1 MNKTP
6 VLSLHELELFR
17 QERLLF
23 TQLNENVFA
32 GDIIQVQGPNGA
44 GKSSL
49 LRVIAGIVLPSSG
62 FVSCNDSRVAED
74 IESFHRQLLF
84 IGHQPGVKAELTAK
98 ENLSLMLS
106 LHGEA
111 YTDAV
116 LDQLLDTVG
125 LLGFEDVQAAH
136 LSAGQQRR
144 IALARL
150 WSQPS
155 PPLWILD
162 EPFTAI
168 DKQGVKELEGKILEH
183 ANSGG
188 SVIFTTHQAHQFTSE
203 RIKVIT
209 LDYNIE

>member
-1 MNKTP
+1 MSKAP

-49 LRVIAGIVLPSSG
+49 LRVIAGIVQPSSG
-62 FVSCNDSRVAED
+62 FVSYNGLPVTVD

-84 IGHQPGVKAELTAK
+84 IGHLPGVKVELTAR

-106 LHGEA
+106 LHGKN
-111 YTDAV
+111 YTDTT
-116 LDQLLDTVG
+116 LDHLLDIVG

-168 DKQGVKELEGKILEH
+168 DKQGVKELESKILEH